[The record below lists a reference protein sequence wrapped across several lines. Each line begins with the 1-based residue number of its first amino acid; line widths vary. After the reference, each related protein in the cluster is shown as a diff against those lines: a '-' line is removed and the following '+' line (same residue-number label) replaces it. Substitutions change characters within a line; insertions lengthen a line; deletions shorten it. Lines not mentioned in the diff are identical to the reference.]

1 MTLGGRRALMGAAL
15 LAVGCHQPA
24 ADPCD
29 GACGDR
35 AHCDE
40 ASARCFCD
48 VGSLG
53 DPEEG
58 CVEHGDMCAEVE
70 ARVGHSACRHGIADD
85 ATWNMLSIGHGKDA
99 ALSRAAKYL
108 APANAQARLPVV
120 FADTNWYRSHHC
132 LMAQAFEPHFP
143 MLTYEGYKE
152 LVIDKATREFYG
164 GTVSEL
170 SVPGPNGERFVFT
183 VETEQLA
190 EELLSVENI
199 YDAYRQLQDRFPLAE
214 LAYVSGTPI
223 HAEQIESWD
232 EVPFPVIT
240 LPEQAGP
247 QYEAYATGLAYGRV
261 RTFTDEEFA
270 AAGPAPFGW
279 QDIVVLEQ
287 PPLVIEGVMAASV
300 TEARQDVLTHLNVLA
315 GLRGTPN
322 VQVADALQA
331 FAPYEGALVRLEAL
345 PTEYSLREATIE
357 EAEAHWAEQRP
368 QAELNALPDRE
379 FAEPLDLDDVA
390 VGDAEARVQAVSR
403 FGAKAAALAVLRSV
417 ADPDHVVEGLGVPM
431 GAYFAFMNDNSWL
444 APVGDGTQMA
454 TYAETIDLWLADE
467 EFRADAALRESRL
480 FALRNQMIAYGVVD
494 PALLDRVRTTITST
508 FGESHIMVRFRSS
521 SNAEDSL
528 TFNGAGLYE
537 SVSGCG
543 PDRSSDSESACEADR
558 KPQPIDEAI
567 KTVWAS
573 LWYFGAYE
581 EREYYQ
587 LDHRQVGMAMLVNPR
602 FAEELANGV
611 AFTGN
616 PSDIQDLRFTINA
629 QLGEDP
635 VVSSAPGVVA
645 ELDRV
650 LVEGGVVTAIDR
662 EVVSTLVPSGTY
674 VLDDARV
681 KELALL
687 LSDLAAAYPVDVVA
701 AEGTKVMLDTE
712 FKITPEGRLVLKQIR
727 PFAAR
732 PYQPGEGYCG

>member
-1 MTLGGRRALMGAAL
+1 MGAVL
-15 LAVGCHQPA
+15 WIMGCHEPAA

-35 AHCDE
+35 AHCDVE
-40 ASARCFCD
+40 SARCFCD
-48 VGSLG
+48 VGSFG
-53 DPEEG
+53 DPEAG
-58 CVEHGDMCAEVE
+58 CVEHGDMCGEVE
-70 ARVGHSACRHGIADD
+70 ARVGHSACRHEIADD
-85 ATWNMLSIGHGKDA
+85 ETWDVLSIGHGKDA
-99 ALSRAAKYL
+99 ALRRAAKYL
-108 APANAQARLPVV
+108 APAIGAARIPVV

-143 MLTYEGYKE
+143 MLSYEGYKE

-164 GTVSEL
+164 GTLSEL

-190 EELLSVENI
+190 EQLLAVDAI
-199 YDAYRQLQDRFPLAE
+199 YDAYRQLQDRLPLGE

-223 HAEQIESWD
+223 HAEQIASWG
-232 EVPFPVIT
+232 EVPFPVIA
-240 LPEQAGP
+240 LPEPAGP
-247 QYEAYATGLAYGRV
+247 QYEAYTTGLAYGRV
-261 RTFTDEEFA
+261 RRFTDEEFA

-279 QDIVVLEQ
+279 QDIVVLEE
-287 PPLVIEGVMAASV
+287 PPLVIEGVMAASI
-300 TEARQDVLTHLNVLA
+300 TEARQDVLTHLNVLS

-322 VQVADALQA
+322 VQVAGALEA
-331 FAPYEGALVRLEAL
+331 FAPYEGQLVRLEAL
-345 PTEYSLREATIE
+345 PTEYSVRVATID

-368 QAELNALPDRE
+368 HAELNALPDRE
-379 FAEPLDLDDVA
+379 FAAPLDLDEIA
-390 VGDAEARVQAVSR
+390 LGDAEARTQAVSR
-403 FGAKAAALAVLRSV
+403 FGSKAASLAVLRSV
-417 ADPDHVVEGLGVPM
+417 ADHDHVASGVGLPM

-444 APVGDGTQMA
+444 APVGDGARMA

-494 PALLDRVRTTITST
+494 PAFLDQVREAITST
-508 FGESHIMVRFRSS
+508 FGESDVMVRFRSS

-537 SVSGCG
+537 SKSGCG
-543 PDRSSDSESACEADR
+543 PDRPGDDESACEPGR
-558 KPQPIDEAI
+558 KAQPIDDAI

-587 LDHRQVGMAMLVNPR
+587 LDHREVGMGMLVNPR

-616 PSDIQDLRFTINA
+616 PSDTDDPRFTINA

-650 LVEGGVVTAIDR
+650 LVENGAVTRIDR
-662 EVVSTLVPSGTY
+662 DIASTLVPPGTY
-674 VLDDARV
+674 VLDDAQLE
-681 KELALL
+681 ELALL
-687 LSDLAAAYPVDVVA
+687 LSDVA
-701 AEGTKVMLDTE
+701 AGYPIDVAPPEGTTLLLDTE
-712 FKITPEGRLVLKQIR
+712 FKVTPEGRLVLKQIR
-727 PFAAR
+727 PFAAS
-732 PYQPGEGYCG
+732 PYEPGEGYCG